1 EYNALMGEANAIIS
15 GTAMAVLIGV
25 ALVILPWVSGIA
37 DHIFAKLII
46 TFIGIVVFLFGVGHS
61 RG

>member
-1 EYNALMGEANAIIS
+1 MAEANAIIS

-25 ALVILPWVSGIA
+25 ALVILPWVSGV
-37 DHIFAKLII
+37 DNHIFAKIII
-46 TFIGIVVFLFGVGHS
+46 TFIGIVVFLFGIGHS